1 MYEPHEIDI
10 SYKYLKTVVGR
21 LEEPICLIGGWA
33 VYHNVNKNFK
43 KATGRDYIGSRDIDL
58 GFHFEKDW
66 SEKDLHDS
74 TFAKSIQIIE
84 EDLGFMPVGFRYL
97 KEFHIETEQELSK
110 EEAKTT
116 PQHFVF
122 PLYID
127 PVVDIIHPKFYN
139 VFNFNPV
146 DEPLIEMVF
155 REKANR
161 TIEKTFGKNL
171 WLPKP
176 HVLLA
181 TKLNS
186 VIGRDKEHKRLKDIA
201 DIFALL
207 WFSDVEILDIKSN
220 LLEFYDRGNIKRII
234 GSISKQEIM
243 NVASIIGFSWEEVE
257 RILLEITR

>member
-10 SYKYLKTVVGR
+10 SYQYLKT
-21 LEEPICLIGGWA
+21 
-33 VYHNVNKNFK
+33 
-43 KATGRDYIGSRDIDL
+43 
-58 GFHFEKDW
+58 
-66 SEKDLHDS
+66 
-74 TFAKSIQIIE
+74 
-84 EDLGFMPVGFRYL
+84 
-97 KEFHIETEQELSK
+97 
-110 EEAKTT
+110 
-116 PQHFVF
+116 
-122 PLYID
+122 
-127 PVVDIIHPKFYN
+127 VVDIIHPKFYD
-139 VFNFNPV
+139 VFHFNPV

-155 REKANR
+155 RDKTNR
-161 TIEKTFGKNL
+161 TIERSSGKNL

-234 GSISKQEIM
+234 GSI
-243 NVASIIGFSWEEVE
+243 
-257 RILLEITR
+257 